1 MSLRLS
7 AAFAVLAFASSAA
20 AQTPAQKVDAVAD
33 RFVAESLNYN
43 PSAAYSTGLKA
54 PTHARF
60 YDNSEAGI
68 RAFEAKLDAIE
79 ADARAIDA
87 KALDHQQAITL
98 AVLIDSLESDRGTR
112 VCKSHLWN
120 LNHMFGWQSYLVRTT
135 SEQPVGDADLRGQ
148 ALQRAGSI
156 PKFVAT
162 ETANLR
168 KGLSEGYAAPKPV
181 VVRVIKQ
188 IDGMIVADPLKSP
201 FYSPASRD
209 KDAAFGAALAK
220 VITDEINPALKQY
233 RDFLQAEYM
242 PKARDTLGLSALPN
256 GAACYQA
263 QLRGYT
269 TLDRTPKQV
278 FDLGAATV
286 AANAEVVKGL
296 GQKLYGTQDLK
307 LIAQR
312 NTEAPANKVAS
323 EEELI
328 AYTRQIVDSSRVASA
343 ALVTKLP
350 EQDMVVKPF
359 EPFMRGSGVSSHYE
373 MSADPKKPGTYRI
386 ASEKWA
392 SETKG
397 GAEITAVHEGW
408 PGHHL
413 QIAMALGVKRHDLF
427 KVAFNSAYVEGWAR
441 YSEALS
447 EEVGIYTSDFPK
459 ISRRMW
465 PARGMVL
472 DPGIHMFGW
481 TREQAAAYAQESGRF
496 MGEEADDL
504 VDRIAVLPGQLTAYD
519 SGGLEIFA
527 LRRQA
532 EEALG
537 PKFDLKA
544 FHDAVLRNGVVPLK
558 VLRSEVEAWIAAEKS
573 RS

>member
-1 MSLRLS
+1 M
-7 AAFAVLAFASSAA
+7 
-20 AQTPAQKVDAVAD
+20 
-33 RFVAESLNYN
+33 LNYN
-43 PSAAYSTGLKA
+43 PTAAYSTGLKA
-54 PTHARF
+54 PTHARY
-60 YDNSEAGI
+60 YDNSEAGMA
-68 RAFEAKLDAIE
+68 AFEAKLDAIE
-79 ADARAIDA
+79 ADARAIDP
-87 KALDHQQAITL
+87 KTLESQQAIAL

-120 LNHMFGWQSYLVRTT
+120 LNHMFGWQSYLVRTA
-135 SEQPVGDADLRGQ
+135 SDQPVGDADLRGQ

-168 KGLSEGYAAPKPV
+168 KGLTEGYAAPKPV

-188 IDGMIVADPLKSP
+188 IDGMIDADPLKTP
-201 FYSPASRD
+201 VYSPASRD

-220 VITDEINPALKQY
+220 VIADQINPALKQY

-263 QLRGYT
+263 QLRAYT

-278 FDLGAATV
+278 FDLGSATV
-286 AANAEVVKGL
+286 AANAEIVKGL

-307 LIAQR
+307 EIAKR
-312 NTEAPANKVAS
+312 TAETPANKLAS
-323 EEELI
+323 EDEFI
-328 AYTRQIVDSSRVASA
+328 TYTRQIVDSSRVASA

-350 EQDMVVKPF
+350 DQDMVVKPF

-447 EEVGIYTSDFPK
+447 EEVGIYTNDFPK

-472 DPGIHMFGW
+472 DPGIHIFGW

-496 MGEEADDL
+496 QGDEADDL

-527 LRRQA
+527 LRKQA

-537 PKFDLKA
+537 AKFDLKA
-544 FHDAVLRNGVVPLK
+544 FHDAVLKNGVVPLK
-558 VLRSEVEAWIAAEKS
+558 VLRSEVEAWIAAEKT